1 MTSAPVTRRELAGFA
16 VAGLAAYLV
25 DLAAFTA
32 LLGPAGLP
40 PLPAKALAFLAACAV
55 AYAGNALGPY
65 RGSTPGRGPGRGPG
79 PGPGPERGPGPRPG
93 QRPVVAERLRQAL
106 LFTAVNAAGAAVQL
120 ACLAVSH
127 YGLGF
132 TSHRADLV
140 AGAGVGMLLGTAVR
154 FWGTRT
160 LVFRDRP
167 GRGDDATGDGNGVM
181 GWTG

>member
-16 VAGLAAYLV
+16 AAGLAAYLV
-25 DLAAFTA
+25 DLATFTA

-65 RGSTPGRGPGRGPG
+65 RGSTPGPG
-79 PGPGPERGPGPRPG
+79 PGRGPGPRPG

>member
-1 MTSAPVTRRELAGFA
+1 VTRRELAGFA
-16 VAGLAAYLV
+16 AAGLAAYLV
-25 DLAAFTA
+25 DLAVFTA

-40 PLPAKALAFLAACAV
+40 PLAAKGLAFLAACAV
-55 AYAGNALGPY
+55 AYTGNALCTYGN
-65 RGSTPGRGPGRGPG
+65 RGSGGRTGPPPAGPGAG
-79 PGPGPERGPGPRPG
+79 ER
-93 QRPVVAERLRQAL
+93 VRQAVA
-106 LFTAVNAAGAAVQL
+106 FTAVNAAGAAVQL

-127 YGLGF
+127 YGLGH
-132 TSHRADLV
+132 TSHRADLI

-167 GRGDDATGDGNGVM
+167 TDVGRNTDMGGGADVDGNRDGVV